1 LKGDWLAKYEKTA
14 SEIKQ
19 DMIKLYTD
27 KHNSSNDKITYTVGV
42 QFQFIQTESTVNL
55 LNMLLLFIIMN
66 DALVRLVL

>member
-1 LKGDWLAKYEKTA
+1 
-14 SEIKQ
+14 
-19 DMIKLYTD
+19 MIKLYTD